1 MLNGI
6 KPLCLT
12 LLLLLSACYSASVR
26 PPPHDATA
34 SAPIDPTKSLF
45 PLDKYSQ
52 SVDKWLPPARSGRS
66 PCWMTLRSNVIF
78 LPSNPTILAWGR
90 MRSPLESALHRF
102 RLEP

>member
-12 LLLLLSACYSASVR
+12 LLLLLLLSACYSASVR

-45 PLDKYSQ
+45 RWTNIRSLSINGCPR
-52 SVDKWLPPARSGRS
+52 PAAAGR
-66 PCWMTLRSNVIF
+66 R
-78 LPSNPTILAWGR
+78 AG
-90 MRSPLESALHRF
+90 
-102 RLEP
+102 